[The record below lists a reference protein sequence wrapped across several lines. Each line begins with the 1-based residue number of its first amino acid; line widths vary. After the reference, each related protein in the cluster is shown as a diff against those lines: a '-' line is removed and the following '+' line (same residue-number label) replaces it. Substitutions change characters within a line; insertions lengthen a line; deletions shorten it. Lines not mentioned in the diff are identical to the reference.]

1 VTRKSRISLFCVLN
15 VVTIVWANLPQSIGN
30 LSSRA
35 FVQMG
40 SPPAGGPCVQCW
52 RQLISRYGHITG
64 FGGAWRLFTGLPR
77 YQYWLTVKYVYS
89 DEAVEER
96 PRPYPTH
103 RWAVLTPFLNHRENK
118 IDLNL
123 IGHDG
128 TRIAYARFLCRE
140 EETRGR
146 PVRSVQL
153 FVHRLDIPALR
164 QAVNPPPVEIVDQPF
179 EVVLCGYGGTGTPS

>member
-1 VTRKSRISLFCVLN
+1 VLN
-15 VVTIVWANLPQSIGN
+15 VATIVWANLPQSVVD

-40 SPPAGGPCVQCW
+40 STSTGGPCIQC
-52 RQLISRYGHITG
+52 SRLWIERYAHLTG
-64 FGGAWRLFTGLPR
+64 FGAIWRLFTGLPR
-77 YQYWLTVKYVYS
+77 YNYWITIKYVYA
-89 DEAVEER
+89 DGAIDER

-103 RWAVLTPFLNHRENK
+103 RWPLLTPFLNHRENK

-123 IGHDG
+123 IGHEG

-140 EETRGR
+140 EESRGR

-153 FVHRLDIPALR
+153 FVHRQDIPSLA
-164 QAVNPPPVEIVDQPF
+164 QAADPPAVDIVDQPF
-179 EVVLCGYGGTGTPS
+179 EVVLCGYGQPGGAAT